1 MLQVSLQITQN
12 SNAQTLCSIILTTQP
27 VSTQRSMR
35 SVTKADMRAKQER
48 WAAYAKERSKH
59 NTSSSTDIITQS

>member
-12 SNAQTLCSIILTTQP
+12 SDAQTLCSIILTTQP

-48 WAAYAKERSKH
+48 
-59 NTSSSTDIITQS
+59 

>member
-12 SNAQTLCSIILTTQP
+12 SDAQTLCSIILTQP

-48 WAAYAKERSKH
+48 
-59 NTSSSTDIITQS
+59 